1 MGSRA
6 LNRLRR
12 QRMLRRILIAVLA
25 LALIALTAAGLVWVL
40 ESFRGYAPT
49 LYEPKDMERER
60 YEIQRRLSDGKPG
73 S

>member
-6 LNRLRR
+6 LHRLRR
-12 QRMLRRILIAVLA
+12 QRILRRILIAVLA
-25 LALIALTAAGLVWVL
+25 LALIALTASGLVWVL

-49 LYEPKDMERER
+49 HYEPKDMERER